1 MLKGTTWQFNATLEF
16 GTNPPPTGTQL
27 SNENGL
33 FTCDSVTYNE
43 IRFDVQLGST
53 TIESISYVTADL
65 QSVTVYTV
73 STSTWTNNKYKTIAF
88 INELDT
94 MEETAETQFVQWL
107 KTHAV
112 KTADTNEY
120 LVTGTDLIS
129 VANAIRN
136 KSGDTYAFDFP
147 SVYSARV
154 ASLVTATDL
163 ELTQH
168 TKNDVYVSI
177 PNQTVA
183 YHDSITHTSIIPL
196 EGYPV
201 GKVTR
206 SITAINI
213 PTTLSRSLTYQK
225 SGSNLAVTATFTND
239 SVTKGVMLSDAG
251 FSWNITYY
259 TE

>member
-1 MLKGTTWQFNATLEF
+1 MAEYIATD
-16 GTNPPPTGTQL
+16 TQL
-27 SNENGL
+27 
-33 FTCDSVTYNE
+33 
-43 IRFDVQLGST
+43 
-53 TIESISYVTADL
+53 TA
-65 QSVTVYTV
+65 
-73 STSTWTNNKYKTIAF
+73 
-88 INELDT
+88 
-94 MEETAETQFVQWL
+94 
-107 KTHAV
+107 
-112 KTADTNEY
+112 
-120 LVTGTDLIS
+120 
-129 VANAIRN
+129 VANAIRG
-136 KSGDTYAFDFP
+136 KSGGSDTLSFP
-147 SVYSARV
+147 YGFTSEIYDI
-154 ASLVTATDL
+154 VTATDL

-183 YHDSITHTSIIPL
+183 YHDSITFTSIIPL

-225 SGSNLAVTATFTND
+225 GGSNLTVTATFTNN